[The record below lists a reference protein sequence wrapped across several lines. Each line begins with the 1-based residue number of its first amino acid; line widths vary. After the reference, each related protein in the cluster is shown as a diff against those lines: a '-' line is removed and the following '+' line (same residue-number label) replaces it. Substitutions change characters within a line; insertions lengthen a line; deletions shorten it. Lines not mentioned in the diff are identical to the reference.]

1 MDENSI
7 SLKIIRNTVFNI
19 AGRSWSVLVSLALT
33 PYILHRIGME
43 RFGIWALVGSLTGYF
58 SLLDFGV
65 GSSFV
70 KYIAEFNARKEH
82 EKVNQLVNSGWM
94 LYSILGILIMAAA
107 LLLVRPLFVFLKIP
121 AHLFGEAV
129 FVFLSGTLLFII
141 ANALSPFAAI
151 QGGLQR
157 MDISNKIAAAIS
169 IPSII
174 GTILFL
180 KAGYGLPGLM
190 INNAII
196 LIISSILNII
206 AAFKVLPGLRI
217 DPFLSDWRLTKKLFR
232 YGIKVYITR
241 LEGILTYRT
250 DVLLIAYFL
259 NIRLVSLYQLGN
271 TIVDK
276 ARELPLLF
284 VSAVVPAASEI
295 EAKKD
300 KKRLYELYVRGTK
313 YISMAGM
320 PLLTFVFSSANL
332 IMAAWMNEVY
342 AESVLVIRILV
353 PCYLINIL
361 TGVSFSMVLGMGK
374 PEILTKISIFQ
385 AIANLLLSI
394 VLVIKIGFA
403 GVVIATLISLTLSSV
418 WFMAIFHRQI
428 EYPLSGFVRKVF
440 IKPFMASVFCG
451 GLLFAFNSGIARISV
466 SSGRLFNMALL
477 ILEAAV
483 FTCFYALIILRLGYL
498 DDYDKNIIK
507 KRIFLSGFSL

>member
-1 MDENSI
+1 MDENSL

-19 AGRSWSVLVSLALT
+19 AGRLWSVLVSLALT
-33 PYILHRIGME
+33 PYILHRIGIE
-43 RFGIWALVGSLTGYF
+43 RFGVWALVGSLTGYF

-70 KYIAEFNARKEH
+70 KYIAEFNARKED
-82 EKVNQLVNSGWM
+82 EKVNQLVNSGWV
-94 LYSILGILIMAAA
+94 LYSILAVFIMAAA
-107 LLLVRPLFVFLKIP
+107 LLLVRPLFVFLKVP
-121 AHLFGEAV
+121 DYLFGESV
-129 FVFLSGTLLFII
+129 FVFLLGTLLFVI

-157 MDISNKIAAAIS
+157 MDISNKIAAVIS
-169 IPSII
+169 IPSVI
-174 GTILFL
+174 GTVLFL

-190 INNAII
+190 VNNAVV
-196 LIISSILNII
+196 LIISSVINLVV
-206 AAFKVLPGLRI
+206 AFKILPGLKFN
-217 DPFLSDWRLTKKLFR
+217 PFLSDWRMIKKLFR
-232 YGIKVYITR
+232 YGFKVYITR
-241 LEGILTYRT
+241 LEGVLTYRT

-259 NIRLVSLYQLGN
+259 NIKLVSLYQLGN

-284 VSAVVPAASEI
+284 ASAVVPAASEI
-295 EAKKD
+295 EAKRD
-300 KKRLYELYVRGTK
+300 KKRLYELYARGTK
-313 YISMAGM
+313 YISIAGM

-342 AESVLVIRILV
+342 AESVLVIRILA
-353 PCYLINIL
+353 PCYLVNIL
-361 TGVSFSMVLGMGK
+361 TAVSFSMVLGMGRL
-374 PEILTKISIFQ
+374 EILTKLSIFQ
-385 AIANLLLSI
+385 AIANLLLS
-394 VLVIKIGFA
+394 VMLVVKIGFS
-403 GVVIATLISLTLSSV
+403 GVVIATFISLTLSSV

-428 EYPLSGFVRKVF
+428 EYPLLGFVRKAF

-507 KRIFLSGFSL
+507 KRILLNGFSL

>member
-1 MDENSI
+1 
-7 SLKIIRNTVFNI
+7 
-19 AGRSWSVLVSLALT
+19 
-33 PYILHRIGME
+33 
-43 RFGIWALVGSLTGYF
+43 
-58 SLLDFGV
+58 
-65 GSSFV
+65 
-70 KYIAEFNARKEH
+70 
-82 EKVNQLVNSGWM
+82 
-94 LYSILGILIMAAA
+94 
-107 LLLVRPLFVFLKIP
+107 
-121 AHLFGEAV
+121 
-129 FVFLSGTLLFII
+129 
-141 ANALSPFAAI
+141 
-151 QGGLQR
+151 

-206 AAFKVLPGLRI
+206 AVFKVLPGLRI